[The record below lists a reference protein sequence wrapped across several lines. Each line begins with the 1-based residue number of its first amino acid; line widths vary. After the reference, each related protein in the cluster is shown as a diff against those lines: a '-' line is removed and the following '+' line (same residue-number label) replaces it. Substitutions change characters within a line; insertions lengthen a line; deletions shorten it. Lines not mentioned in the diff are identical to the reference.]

1 MTEKEEALLF
11 AKQTGYS
18 TDIGAGAR
26 IRAKAFGDDPIARQF
41 IEVTEAAG
49 ALLDLSQKRGKYRL
63 ACVATAFKAFQ
74 KVGPKKYSE
83 ALGIL
88 LESWDGDPDSLRSE
102 TVTAMCA
109 FVDLFWEEY
118 DRKRLV
124 RRCRKMDPLTVY
136 REGRAMGDT
145 LAGYK
150 KYLYQVWKIYNG
162 ASVKTALPLKF

>member
-1 MTEKEEALLF
+1 
-11 AKQTGYS
+11 
-18 TDIGAGAR
+18 
-26 IRAKAFGDDPIARQF
+26 
-41 IEVTEAAG
+41 
-49 ALLDLSQKRGKYRL
+49 
-63 ACVATAFKAFQ
+63 
-74 KVGPKKYSE
+74 
-83 ALGIL
+83 
-88 LESWDGDPDSLRSE
+88 
-102 TVTAMCA
+102 MCA